1 MKKITLSIFMSL
13 SLFYLVSCKKDSGD
27 NNPPKANIQGNYQFI
42 SLSASTTSTVIVT
55 DGVTED
61 KTVTKSNY
69 TTKNNAG
76 TMTITD
82 SKIISTGLSYSI
94 DTIAHS
100 YMYEDG
106 VLLDD
111 FEFPFQFDAP
121 SSSATTDYV
130 WVTSDSIYCPN
141 GTMFTDGVTANSGP
155 SGARILQQG
164 DKLYISASKEQ
175 TTHDNSSGYPTTMI
189 AQASVIATY
198 QKQ

>member
-1 MKKITLSIFMSL
+1 MKKIIFSVFISL
-13 SLFYLVSCKKDSGD
+13 SLLYLVSCKKDSGD
-27 NNPPKANIQGNYQFI
+27 NNPPSGNIQGNYQFL
-42 SLSASTTSTVIVT
+42 SLSASTTSTVIIT
-55 DGVTED
+55 DGTTVD
-61 KTVTKSNY
+61 KTVTKSDY

-82 SKIISTGLSYSI
+82 SKIISTDLSYSI

-100 YMYEDG
+100 DMYENG
-106 VLLDD
+106 VLVDN

-121 SSSATTDYV
+121 TSSATTDYV

-141 GTMFTDGVTANSGP
+141 GTMFTDGVTSNSGP
-155 SGARILQQG
+155 SGARIMHQG
-164 DKLYISASKEQ
+164 DKLYIYASKEQ

>member
-27 NNPPKANIQGNYQFI
+27 NNPKSGNIQGNYQFI

-55 DGVTED
+55 DGVTVD
-61 KTVTKSNY
+61 KTVTKSDY
-69 TTKNNAG
+69 ISKNNAG
-76 TMTITD
+76 NMTITD
-82 SKIISTGLSYSI
+82 SKIISTDLAYSI
-94 DTIAHS
+94 DTIAHT

-106 VLLDD
+106 VLIDD
-111 FEFPFQFDAP
+111 FDFPFQFDAP
-121 SSSATTDYV
+121 ISSATSDYV

-141 GTMFTDGVTANSGP
+141 GTIFTDGVTSNSGP
-155 SGARILQQG
+155 SGVRILQQA
-164 DKLYISASKEQ
+164 DKLFIMASKEQ